1 VYCPWECAI
10 ENNKMKSDSTK
21 LDVKQSLQIVRNS
34 SQKCVDIQ
42 ENEEESICKNNKV
55 RIYE

>member
-1 VYCPWECAI
+1 
-10 ENNKMKSDSTK
+10 MKSDSTK

-55 RIYE
+55 GIIE